1 MKRYLV
7 LGAQGQLG
15 QALKKVKPDD
25 VELIRPDRKRSDIT
39 NFEQIRN
46 LLIDEMPDAV
56 INCAAYTAVDKAED
70 NIQAALDVNAYG
82 AANIAKICSDLHVD
96 LIHISTDYVFDGSFL
111 GTEGAQTNPLNV
123 YGYSKR
129 FGEELVHAVH
139 PGALIIRT
147 ASVYSEFGNNFLK
160 TLLSRYNAGQREFDV
175 VCDHYSCPT
184 YAPDLAEMIFTMLEY
199 GVGAR
204 IYHYAGKDY
213 LSWYDFATHIF
224 CEIDATVKVNP
235 ISASQYNAKAL
246 RPAKSYLET
255 KGFLNPKPVVCGIN
269 ESLKVL
275 LNKERE

>member
-7 LGAQGQLG
+7 LGGSGQLG
-15 QALKKVKPDD
+15 QALNKVKPED
-25 VELIRPDRKRSDIT
+25 VDLIYPERCDIAD
-39 NFEQIRN
+39 FRQIRD
-46 LLIDEMPDAV
+46 LITDIMPEAV

-70 NIQAALDVNAYG
+70 DIQAAMSVNAYG
-82 AANIAKICSDLHVD
+82 AANIAKICGELHID
-96 LIHISTDYVFDGSFL
+96 LIHISTDYVFDGSFP
-111 GTEGAQTNPLNV
+111 GVEGAETNPLNV

-129 FGEELVHAVH
+129 FGEELVQAVH

-160 TLLSRYNAGQREFDV
+160 TMLSRYNAGQREFDV
-175 VCDHYSCPT
+175 VCDHFSCPT

-199 GVGAR
+199 GVGGR
-204 IYHYAGKDY
+204 ILHYAGKEY
-213 LSWYDFATHIF
+213 LSWYDFASRIF
-224 CEIDATVKVNP
+224 WEIDMTVKVNP
-235 ISASQYNAKAL
+235 VSAVQYNSKAV

-255 KGFLNPKPVVCGIN
+255 KGFLTPKPVAHGIS

>member
-7 LGAQGQLG
+7 LGGNGQLG
-15 QALKKVKPDD
+15 QALNKVKPED
-25 VELIRPDRKRSDIT
+25 VDLIYPERCDIT
-39 NFEQIRN
+39 DFKQVKD
-46 LLIDEMPDAV
+46 LIVQTMPEAV

-70 NIQAALDVNAYG
+70 DIQTAISVNAYG
-82 AANIAKICSDLHVD
+82 AANIAKICGELYID
-96 LIHISTDYVFDGSFL
+96 LIHISTDYVFDGSFP
-111 GTEGAQTNPLNV
+111 GIEGAETNPLNV

-160 TLLSRYNAGQREFDV
+160 TMLSRYNGGQREFDV

-199 GVGAR
+199 GVGGR
-204 IYHYAGKDY
+204 ILHYAGKEY
-213 LSWYDFATHIF
+213 LSWYDFATRIF
-224 CEIDATVKVNP
+224 WEIDMTVKVNP
-235 ISASQYNAKAL
+235 VSAAQYNSKAV

-255 KGFLNPKPVVCGIN
+255 KGFLTPKPVAHGIN

>member
-7 LGAQGQLG
+7 LGGNGQLG
-15 QALKKVKPDD
+15 QALNKVKPED
-25 VELIRPDRKRSDIT
+25 VDLIYPERCDIT
-39 NFEQIRN
+39 DFKQVKD
-46 LLIDEMPDAV
+46 LIVQTMPEAV

-70 NIQAALDVNAYG
+70 DIQTAISVNAYG
-82 AANIAKICSDLHVD
+82 AANIAKICGELYMD
-96 LIHISTDYVFDGSFL
+96 LIHISTDYVFDGSFP
-111 GTEGAQTNPLNV
+111 GIEGAETNPLNV

-160 TLLSRYNAGQREFDV
+160 TMLSRYNGGQREFDV

-199 GVGAR
+199 GVGGR
-204 IYHYAGKDY
+204 ILHYAGKEY
-213 LSWYDFATHIF
+213 LSWYDFATRIF
-224 CEIDATVKVNP
+224 WEIDMTVKVNP
-235 ISASQYNAKAL
+235 VSAAQYNSKAV

-255 KGFLNPKPVVCGIN
+255 KGFLTPKPVAHGIN

>member
-7 LGAQGQLG
+7 LGGSGQLG
-15 QALKKVKPDD
+15 QALNKVKPED
-25 VELIRPDRKRSDIT
+25 VDLIYPERCDIAD
-39 NFEQIRN
+39 FRQIRD
-46 LLIDEMPDAV
+46 LITDIMPEAV

-70 NIQAALDVNAYG
+70 DIQAAMSVNAYG
-82 AANIAKICSDLHVD
+82 AANIAKICGELHID
-96 LIHISTDYVFDGSFL
+96 LIHISTDYVFDGSFP
-111 GTEGAQTNPLNV
+111 GVEGAETNPLNV

-129 FGEELVHAVH
+129 FGEELVQAVH

-160 TLLSRYNAGQREFDV
+160 TMLSRYNAGQREFDV
-175 VCDHYSCPT
+175 VCDHFSCPT

-199 GVGAR
+199 GVGGR
-204 IYHYAGKDY
+204 ILHYAGKEY
-213 LSWYDFATHIF
+213 LSWYDFASRIF
-224 CEIDATVKVNP
+224 WEIDMTVKVNP
-235 ISASQYNAKAL
+235 VSAAQYNSKAV

-255 KGFLNPKPVVCGIN
+255 KGFLTPKPVAYGIS

>member
-7 LGAQGQLG
+7 LGGSGQLG
-15 QALKKVKPDD
+15 QALNKVKPED
-25 VELIRPDRKRSDIT
+25 VDLIYPERCDIAD
-39 NFEQIRN
+39 FRQIRN
-46 LLIDEMPDAV
+46 LITDVIPEAV

-70 NIQAALDVNAYG
+70 DIQAAMSVNAYG
-82 AANIAKICSDLHVD
+82 AANIAKICGELHID
-96 LIHISTDYVFDGSFL
+96 LIHISTDYVFDGSFP
-111 GTEGAQTNPLNV
+111 GVEGAETNPLNV

-129 FGEELVHAVH
+129 FGEELVQAVH

-160 TLLSRYNAGQREFDV
+160 TMLSRYNAGQREFDV
-175 VCDHYSCPT
+175 VCDHFSCPT

-199 GVGAR
+199 GVGGR
-204 IYHYAGKDY
+204 ILHYAGKEY
-213 LSWYDFATHIF
+213 LSWYDFASRIF
-224 CEIDATVKVNP
+224 WEIDMTVKVNP
-235 ISASQYNAKAL
+235 VSAAQYNSKAV

-255 KGFLNPKPVVCGIN
+255 KGFLTPKPVAHGIS

>member
-15 QALKKVKPDD
+15 QALKKVKHAD

-46 LLIDEMPDAV
+46 LIVDEMPDAV

-70 NIQAALDVNAYG
+70 NIQTALDVNAYG
-82 AANIAKICSDLHVD
+82 AANVAKVCAGLGIDFV
-96 LIHISTDYVFDGSFL
+96 HISTDYVFDGSFP
-111 GTEGAQTNPLNV
+111 GMEDAKTNPLNV
-123 YGYSKR
+123 YGFSKR
-129 FGEELVHAVH
+129 FGEELVMAVH
-139 PGALIIRT
+139 PTALIIRT

-160 TLLSRYNAGQREFDV
+160 SLLSRYNGGQREFDV
-175 VCDHYSCPT
+175 VCDHFSCPT

-199 GVGAR
+199 GVGGR
-204 IYHYAGKDY
+204 ILHYTGKEY
-213 LSWYDFATHIF
+213 LSWYDFASRIF
-224 CEIDATVKVNP
+224 WEIDMTVKVNP
-235 ISASQYNAKAL
+235 VSAAQYNSKAV

-255 KGFLNPKPVVCGIN
+255 KGFLTPKPVAHGIS

>member
-7 LGAQGQLG
+7 LGGSGQLG
-15 QALKKVKPDD
+15 QALNKVKPED
-25 VELIRPDRKRSDIT
+25 VDLIYPERCDIT
-39 NFEQIRN
+39 DFRQIHD
-46 LLIDEMPDAV
+46 LITDIMPEAV

-70 NIQAALDVNAYG
+70 DIQAAMSVNAYG
-82 AANIAKICSDLHVD
+82 AANIAKICGELHVD
-96 LIHISTDYVFDGSFL
+96 LIHISTDYVFDGSFP
-111 GTEGAQTNPLNV
+111 GVEGAETNPLNV

-129 FGEELVHAVH
+129 FGEELVQAVH

-160 TLLSRYNAGQREFDV
+160 TMLSRYNAGQREFDV
-175 VCDHYSCPT
+175 VCDHFSCPT

-199 GVGAR
+199 GVGGR
-204 IYHYAGKDY
+204 ILHYAGKEY
-213 LSWYDFATHIF
+213 LSWYDFASRIF
-224 CEIDATVKVNP
+224 WEIDMTVKVNP
-235 ISASQYNAKAL
+235 VSAAQYNSKAV

-255 KGFLNPKPVVCGIN
+255 KGFLTPKPVAHGIS

>member
-7 LGAQGQLG
+7 LGGGGQLG
-15 QALKKVKPDD
+15 QALSKVKPED
-25 VELIRPDRKRSDIT
+25 VDLIYPPRCDIT
-39 NFEQIRN
+39 DFKQVRD
-46 LLIDEMPDAV
+46 LITDIMPEAV

-70 NIQAALDVNAYG
+70 DIQTAISVNAYG
-82 AANIAKICSDLHVD
+82 AANIAKICGEMRID
-96 LIHISTDYVFDGSFL
+96 LIHISTDYVFDGSFP
-111 GTEGAQTNPLNV
+111 GIEGAETNPLNV

-129 FGEELVHAVH
+129 FGEELVQAVY

-160 TLLSRYNAGQREFDV
+160 TMLSRYNGGQREFDV

-204 IYHYAGKDY
+204 ILHYAGKEY
-213 LSWYDFATHIF
+213 LSWYDFATRIF
-224 CEIDATVKVNP
+224 WEIDMTVKVNP
-235 ISASQYNAKAL
+235 VSAAQYNSKAV

-255 KGFLNPKPVVCGIN
+255 KGFLTPKPVAHGIG

>member
-7 LGAQGQLG
+7 LGGSGQLG
-15 QALKKVKPDD
+15 QALNKVKPED
-25 VELIRPDRKRSDIT
+25 VDLIYPERCDIAD
-39 NFEQIRN
+39 FRQIRD
-46 LLIDEMPDAV
+46 LITDIMPEAV

-70 NIQAALDVNAYG
+70 DIQAAMSVNAYG
-82 AANIAKICSDLHVD
+82 AANIAKICGELHVD
-96 LIHISTDYVFDGSFL
+96 LIHISTDYVFDGSFP
-111 GTEGAQTNPLNV
+111 GVEGAETNPLNV

-129 FGEELVHAVH
+129 FGEELVQAVH

-160 TLLSRYNAGQREFDV
+160 TMLSRYNAGQREFDV
-175 VCDHYSCPT
+175 VCDHFSCPT

-199 GVGAR
+199 GVGGR
-204 IYHYAGKDY
+204 ILHYAGKEY
-213 LSWYDFATHIF
+213 LSWYDFASRIF
-224 CEIDATVKVNP
+224 WEIDMTVKVNP
-235 ISASQYNAKAL
+235 VSAAQYNSKAV

-255 KGFLNPKPVVCGIN
+255 KGFLTPKPVAHGIS

>member
-7 LGAQGQLG
+7 LGGSGQLG
-15 QALKKVKPDD
+15 QALNKVKPED
-25 VELIRPDRKRSDIT
+25 VDLIYPERCDIAD
-39 NFEQIRN
+39 FRQIRD
-46 LLIDEMPDAV
+46 LITDIMPEAV

-70 NIQAALDVNAYG
+70 DIQAAMSVNAYG
-82 AANIAKICSDLHVD
+82 AANIAKICGELHID
-96 LIHISTDYVFDGSFL
+96 LIHISTDYVFDGSFP
-111 GTEGAQTNPLNV
+111 GVEGAETNPLNV

-129 FGEELVHAVH
+129 FGEELVQAVH

-160 TLLSRYNAGQREFDV
+160 TMLSRYNAGQREFDV
-175 VCDHYSCPT
+175 VCDHFSCPT

-199 GVGAR
+199 GVGGR
-204 IYHYAGKDY
+204 ILHYAGKEY
-213 LSWYDFATHIF
+213 LSWYDFASRIF
-224 CEIDATVKVNP
+224 WEIDMTVKVNP
-235 ISASQYNAKAL
+235 VSAAQYNSKAV

-255 KGFLNPKPVVCGIN
+255 KGFLTPKQVAHGIS